1 MERRSKSIFG
11 RFRRAAYFLIAA
23 TVIYALLCQYIGKVF
38 IPRVVI
44 PKVRAYLE
52 SGNTGPLM
60 VSIGDIDFVPSSG
73 FLLKDVRLYTKK
85 GSPSDYIVSSKAV
98 DIDLVWHDL
107 LLKRVTIRRFDI
119 TGADLNICRGSD
131 GSWNIGPL
139 ADMGIGDAASKH
151 FGGFR
156 ITVKELRLLG
166 GKARYSD
173 RLVPGNSIERTYD
186 IAYVSVTGSD
196 NGSRIALSTKSTGAK
211 KGSLSLSLEYSPGAE
226 PRGKGSVRIK
236 TPNINEYWSYYIDDI
251 IKPWELKVGDAEL
264 RADISF
270 SPGMFRMDGVYD
282 LRDGEVS
289 YGDLHIS
296 ADCVMKHTFERLKGK
311 TASCA
316 ELVLKGM
323 RIRAGENVMVSGA
336 ECRAYID
343 KDGVDI
349 SAIEGQAFKRPV
361 SYKGMFIFGEPKR
374 LSVDGQVCGIRN
386 TLDMEISGP
395 DKASSVLQVFTS
407 YSKLTVKASSKDLK
421 GLVFDVDMAGDIDLS
436 DIGRVAGLVKRE
448 MSGKATVSGVL
459 SGELDRTASF
469 NGKADVKVD
478 GFTLFD
484 MTPKSFSMKAAV
496 KDGLLDGEVPKFP
509 LYGGTAAAKIRFDA
523 GLPPQKWGFAID
535 LEKCDLS
542 SLSLEDARLSGMKG
556 IVDANFACSGRLGQ
570 PEAATGGGFI
580 KITDCSIKGVPI
592 FVAVEKGMNSVIK
605 DFVLPDFKEIR
616 MGFDVAEGNIG
627 MRSACQS
634 PLLRIEM
641 SGDCDFSGNV
651 DMTAGANVSRLSPIK
666 TARQIL
672 IPATL
677 GFDFVKDG
685 IMIKISGKWPEL
697 KQQTVIKPLRVFD
710 EVFGFMKNIELRRYS
725 LDDTWAQVVESSK

>member
-11 RFRRAAYFLIAA
+11 RFRRAAYLLIAA
-23 TVIYALLCQYIGKVF
+23 VVIYALICQYIGKVF

-52 SGNTGPLM
+52 SGNNGPLM
-60 VSIGDIDFVPSSG
+60 VSVGDIDFVPASG
-73 FLLKDVRLYTKK
+73 FLLKDVRLYTKR

-107 LLKRVTIRRFDI
+107 LFKRVTIRRFDI
-119 TGADLNICRGSD
+119 TGADLNVYRGSD
-131 GSWNIGPL
+131 GLWNVGPL
-139 ADMGIGDAASKH
+139 ADMAFGDAASKQ
-151 FGGFR
+151 FGDFK

-166 GKARYSD
+166 GRARYSD
-173 RLVPGNSIERTYD
+173 RLDPVNSIERTYD

-196 NGSRIALSTKSTGAK
+196 DGNRILLSTKSAGAK
-211 KGSLSLSLEYSPGAE
+211 KGSLSLSLEYSPDAE

-236 TPNINEYWSYYIDDI
+236 TPNINDYWSYYIDDL
-251 IKPWELKVGDAEL
+251 IKPWELKVGNAEIK
-264 RADISF
+264 ADIEF
-270 SPGMFRMDGVYD
+270 SPGIFRMDGVYD
-282 LRDGEVS
+282 LRDGEIS

-296 ADCVMKHTFERLKGK
+296 ADCVMKHTFERLKGR
-311 TASCA
+311 SVSYA

-323 RIRAGENVMVSGA
+323 QISAGENVMVSGA

-349 SAIEGQAFKRPV
+349 SAVEGQAFKRPV
-361 SYKGMFIFGEPKR
+361 SYKGMFMFGEPKR

-407 YSKLTVKASSKDLK
+407 YSKLTVKASSDDLK
-421 GLVFDVDMAGDIDLS
+421 GLVFDIDMAGDIDLS
-436 DIGRVAGLVKRE
+436 DIGRVAGLAKRE
-448 MSGKATVSGVL
+448 MSGKASVSGAL

-469 NGKADVKVD
+469 NGKAGVKVD
-478 GFTLFD
+478 DFTLFD
-484 MTPKSFSMKAAV
+484 MTPKSFSIKAAV
-496 KDGLLDGEVPKFP
+496 KDGLVDCEAPKFP

-523 GLPPQKWGFAID
+523 GSSRRKWGFEFD

-542 SLSLEDARLSGMKG
+542 SLSLEDARLAGMKG
-556 IVDANFACSGRLGQ
+556 LADANLACSGMLGH
-570 PEAATGGGFI
+570 PEAAAGGGYI

-592 FVAVEKGMNSVIK
+592 FIAVERGMNTVIK

-616 MGFDVAEGNIG
+616 AGFEVADGNIG
-627 MRSACQS
+627 IRSACQS
-634 PLLRIEM
+634 PLLKIEM

-651 DMTAGANVSRLSPIK
+651 DVTAGANVSRLSPIK

-685 IMIKISGKWPEL
+685 IMIKISGRWPEL

-710 EVFGFMKNIELRRYS
+710 EVFGFMKSIELRRYS

>member
-11 RFRRAAYFLIAA
+11 RFRRPAYFLIAA
-23 TVIYALLCQYIGKVF
+23 VVIYALLCQYIGKVF
-38 IPRVVI
+38 IPRVLI

-60 VSIGDIDFVPSSG
+60 VSVGDIEFVPASG

-85 GSPSDYIVSSKAV
+85 GSPSDYIISSKAV
-98 DIDLVWHDL
+98 DIDLVWPDL
-107 LLKRVTIRRFDI
+107 LFKRVTIRRFDI
-119 TGADLNICRGSD
+119 TGAELNVYRGSD
-131 GSWNIGPL
+131 GLWNVGPL

-173 RLVPGNSIERTYD
+173 RLIPENSIEKTYD

-196 NGSRIALSTKSTGAK
+196 DGSRIVLSTKSTGAK
-211 KGSLSLSLEYSPGAE
+211 KGSLKLSLEYSPGAE
-226 PRGKGSVRIK
+226 PRGKGSIRIN
-236 TPNINEYWSYYIDDI
+236 TPNINEYWSYYIDDL
-251 IKPWELKVGDAEL
+251 IKPWELKVGDAEIK
-264 RADISF
+264 AEISF
-270 SPGMFRMDGVYD
+270 SPGAFRMEGVYD
-282 LRDGEVS
+282 LKGGEIT

-296 ADCVMKHTFERLKGK
+296 ADCVMKHTFERLKGRS
-311 TASCA
+311 ASCA
-316 ELVLKGM
+316 DLVLKGM
-323 RIRAGENVMVSGA
+323 RISAGENVMVSGA

-343 KDGVDI
+343 RDGVDI
-349 SAIEGQAFKRPV
+349 SAIEGQAFKKPV
-361 SYKGMFIFGEPKR
+361 SYKGMFVFGEPRR

-407 YSKLTVKASSKDLK
+407 YSKLAVKASSKDLR
-421 GLVFDVDMAGDIDLS
+421 GLVFDIDMAGDVDLS

-448 MSGKATVSGVL
+448 MSGKASVSGAL
-459 SGELDRTASF
+459 SGELDRVASF
-469 NGKADVKVD
+469 NGRADVEVD
-478 GFTLFD
+478 NFTLFD
-484 MTPKSFSMKAAV
+484 MTPKSFSIKAVA
-496 KDGLLDGEVPKFP
+496 KDGLVDCEAPKFP
-509 LYGGTAAAKIRFDA
+509 LYGGTAAAKVRFDA
-523 GLPPQKWGFAID
+523 GHSPENWGFEFD

-556 IVDANFACSGRLGQ
+556 IADANFACSGRLGQ
-570 PEAATGGGFI
+570 PEAAIGGGYI

-592 FVAVEKGMNSVIK
+592 FIAVEKGMNSVIK
-605 DFVLPDFKEIR
+605 DFVLPDFKEIKA
-616 MGFDVAEGNIG
+616 GIDIAEKNIN

-634 PLLRIEM
+634 PLLKIEM

-651 DMTAGANVSRLSPIK
+651 DMAAGANVSRLSPIK

-697 KQQTVIKPLRVFD
+697 KQQTLIKPLRVFD

-725 LDDTWAQVVESSK
+725 LDGTWAQVVESSK

>member
-1 MERRSKSIFG
+1 MGKHSKSIFG

-23 TVIYALLCQYIGKVF
+23 VVIYALLCQYIGKVF

-60 VSIGDIDFVPSSG
+60 VSVGDIDFVPASG
-73 FLLKDVRLYTKK
+73 FLLKDVRLYTKQ
-85 GSPSDYIVSSKAV
+85 GSPSDYVVSSKAV
-98 DIDLVWHDL
+98 DIDLVWLDL
-107 LLKRVTIRRFDI
+107 LFKRVTIRRFDI
-119 TGADLNICRGSD
+119 TGAELNVYRGSD
-131 GSWNIGPL
+131 GLWNIGPL
-139 ADMGIGDAASKH
+139 ASMGVGDAASKH
-151 FGGFR
+151 FGGFK

-166 GKARYSD
+166 GRVRYSD
-173 RLVPGNSIERTYD
+173 RMSPSNSIERIQD
-186 IAYVSVTGSD
+186 IEYMSITGTDDGSKLTFSV
-196 NGSRIALSTKSTGAK
+196 LSTGAK
-211 KGSLSLSLEYSPGAE
+211 KGTMSVVLEYAADGDF
-226 PRGKGSVRIK
+226 RGKGSIRIK
-236 TPNINEYWSYYIDDI
+236 TPNINEYWSYYIDDL
-251 IKPWELKVGDAEL
+251 IKPWELKVEDAEL
-264 RADISF
+264 KAEISF
-270 SPGMFRMDGVYD
+270 SPGMFRMDGVYG
-282 LRDGEVS
+282 LKDGEIT

-296 ADCVMKHTFERLKGK
+296 ADCVMKHTFERFKGR
-311 TASCA
+311 SVSYA

-323 RIRAGENVMVSGA
+323 QISAGENVMVSGA
-336 ECRAYID
+336 ECRAYLD

-349 SAIEGQAFKRPV
+349 SAIEGQAFKKPV
-361 SYKGMFIFGEPKR
+361 SYKGMFVFGEPKR
-374 LSVDGQVCGIRN
+374 LSIDGQVCGIRN

-407 YSKLTVKASSKDLK
+407 YSKLTVRASSNDLK
-421 GLVFDVDMAGDIDLS
+421 GLVFDIDMAGDIDLS

-448 MSGKATVSGVL
+448 VSGKASVSGVL

-469 NGKADVKVD
+469 NGKADAKVD

-484 MTPKSFSMKAAV
+484 MTPKSFSIKAAV
-496 KDGLLDGEVPKFP
+496 KDGIVDCEALKFP
-509 LYGGTAAAKIRFDA
+509 LYGGTAAARVRFDS
-523 GLPPQKWGFAID
+523 GLAPHKWGFALD

-556 IVDANFACSGRLGQ
+556 IVDANFACSGKLGR
-570 PEAATGGGFI
+570 PEAATGGGYI

-592 FVAVEKGMNSVIK
+592 FIAVEKGMNSVIK
-605 DFVLPDFKEIR
+605 DFVLPDFKEIKA
-616 MGFDVAEGNIG
+616 GFDIAEKNINV
-627 MRSACQS
+627 RSACQS
-634 PLLRIEM
+634 PLLKIEM

-651 DMTAGANVSRLSPIK
+651 DMAAGANVSRLSPIK